1 MSVDNKFVRSL
12 IQSAKQGN
20 NAAIEQLFQMNL
32 GKIYAFALRLTAN
45 KSLAE
50 SITKETFIEAW
61 KKINL
66 VRPDASFLK
75 WLNAITVYKT
85 IESLRT
91 RKQDPNKIKSDIKEI
106 GAKDELDNYILNL
119 PEQERI
125 IFVLN
130 KLEGYSVEEI
140 SDLLGIKKDQVDI
153 HLNIAV
159 DKIISNDPELNS
171 ADIMK
176 ERVLKL
182 RPEIEPSTAVRES
195 IFSYIMTE
203 KLKEQQEIEKIA
215 AQVEQEE
222 KANNKEVL
230 DEVVKDDIIKEPL
243 VTPKKK
249 KQIKIN
255 FQAIKN
261 GAIAIAVVAVLY
273 IGYKIIFSGGGWE
286 IMQFTGQPL
295 LDNQKMTQNETFPA
309 MATITTDNNSTVTLL
324 IPDIGRIMIDT
335 LSKVQRM
342 DTGNE
347 INLEQGQIKKY
358 EGNATDFLTV
368 QTPLAKIKELYKGSA
383 FKLKVINNGLT
394 KLSVESGWLVV
405 DVKEFQSYIPKN
417 YSCAISK
424 GRYVIP
430 YYTDGNPEIISL
442 IRNFSGVNDP
452 SIGTILSLATPK
464 DAISLW
470 HLLQLVSS
478 ENRFMVFDK
487 LNEFTPVPN
496 GVTKEGIQALNK
508 DMLMKWRQEIELMM
522 D

>member
-1 MSVDNKFVRSL
+1 VSVDNKFVRSL

-20 NAAIEQLFQMNL
+20 NVAIEQLFQMNL

-61 KKINL
+61 KKISL

-91 RKQDPNKIKSDIKEI
+91 RKQDLNKIKSDIKEI

-119 PEQERI
+119 PEQERM

-130 KLEGYSVEEI
+130 KLEGYSIEEI
-140 SDLLGIKKDQVDI
+140 SDLMGIKKDQVDI
-153 HLNIAV
+153 HLKIAE
-159 DKIISNDPELNS
+159 DKIIGNDQELKS
-171 ADIMK
+171 PDIMK

-182 RPEIEPSTAVRES
+182 RPEIEPATDVRES
-195 IFSYIMTE
+195 IFSYIMKE

-230 DEVVKDDIIKEPL
+230 DEVFKDDNIKEP
-243 VTPKKK
+243 VVAPKNK

-255 FQAIKN
+255 TQAIKKV
-261 GAIAIAVVAVLY
+261 AIAITIVAVLY

-295 LDNQKMTQNETFPA
+295 LDNQRITENETFSA

-324 IPDIGRIMIDT
+324 IPDIGRILIDT
-335 LSKVQRM
+335 LSTVQRM
-342 DTGNE
+342 DTDNE

-368 QTPLAKIKELYKGSA
+368 QTPLAKVKEFYKGSA
-383 FKLKVINNGLT
+383 FKLKVINNDLT
-394 KLSVESGWLVV
+394 KISVESGWLVV
-405 DVKEFQSYIPKN
+405 DVKEFQSYISKN
-417 YSCAISK
+417 YSCVISK

-430 YYTDGNPEIISL
+430 YYTNGTPEIISL
-442 IRNFSGVNDP
+442 MKDFNGVNDP

-478 ENRFMVFDK
+478 ENRFIVFDK
-487 LNEFTPVPN
+487 LNEIIPVPN

-508 DMLMKWRQEIELMM
+508 DMLMKWRQEIELKM